1 MSFFFIKLS
10 SAAIYYWYP
19 TYLQEQLHFSKSE
32 SLDIFSYFSAGS
44 FFGNILMGLASD
56 LVPLRSPI
64 FEGGIIFST
73 ILVFVLAKGSNSQDP
88 SATTFSAITS
98 MLGATLYGS
107 TIIIAAIECDMG
119 NYVKKTMNVK
129 ALGTFS
135 GVIDGF
141 ASLGSVLS

>member
-1 MSFFFIKLS
+1 
-10 SAAIYYWYP
+10 
-19 TYLQEQLHFSKSE
+19 
-32 SLDIFSYFSAGS
+32 
-44 FFGNILMGLASD
+44 MGLVSD
-56 LVPLRSPI
+56 LLPLRSPI
-64 FEGGIIFST
+64 FEGGIVCST
-73 ILVFVLAKGSNSQDP
+73 ILIFILAKSSNSHDP
-88 SATTFSAITS
+88 SATAFSVVTS
-98 MLGATLYGS
+98 MLGATINGS